1 MVELPWTK
9 REVID
14 TVIAEYRPGSAE
26 PFVFVM
32 VRMFSRLALGRPEG
46 RAAPYLEHALCA
58 RIERVVQALCDGRDP
73 DVAYELPLDEEA
85 PLTPDDQL
93 SPAYREFAKIL
104 DESDRKLRAARRGK
118 RG

>member
-58 RIERVVQALCDGRDP
+58 RINVSCKHSVTAAIPTLRMN
-73 DVAYELPLDEEA
+73 
-85 PLTPDDQL
+85 
-93 SPAYREFAKIL
+93 YR
-104 DESDRKLRAARRGK
+104 STRKLH
-118 RG
+118 